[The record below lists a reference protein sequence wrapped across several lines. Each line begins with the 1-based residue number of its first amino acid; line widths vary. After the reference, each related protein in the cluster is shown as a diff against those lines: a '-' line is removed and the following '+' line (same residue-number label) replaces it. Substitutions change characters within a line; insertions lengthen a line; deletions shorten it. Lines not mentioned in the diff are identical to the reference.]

1 MNNSLLTRVSH
12 GSRAAV
18 QRLRAALWPITQT
31 SVAAGLAWFLT
42 HDVLHHRQPFFAPIS
57 AVVCMSAT
65 NVLRGLRAAQM
76 IIGVALG
83 IVLGASVH
91 PILGRG
97 PTAMAVAVFIALCV
111 AVLSSF
117 GFIAQGL
124 MFVNQTT
131 VSAVLVL
138 VFAPTGEGVVGER
151 LFDALIG
158 GGLALVFAILLFPA
172 NPVKM
177 LCTSRAAVL
186 AAVHDAICQ
195 AAEVLRDPAS
205 VPSDW
210 PRATVDRMHQ
220 ELDGL
225 IQVRATAD
233 MVTRI
238 APRRWT
244 MRDTIGDVDQQAARL
259 GLLVSSVMHL
269 ARTVTGRGKAE
280 NPQPVLVVL
289 DDLAAGTSL
298 ADRDPAAAAEHL
310 TSARHRAA
318 ALLSAARDRSAVVLA
333 DVVLSCV
340 DDLQQV
346 IELPSSLQ
354 IGLR

>member
-1 MNNSLLTRVSH
+1 MNSSLLTRVSQ

-31 SVAAGLAWFLT
+31 SVAAGIAWFLT

-76 IIGVALG
+76 IVGVALG

-91 PILGRG
+91 PVLGAG
-97 PTAMAVAVFIALCV
+97 PSAMAVAVFIALSI
-111 AVLSSF
+111 AVLSAF
-117 GFIAQGL
+117 GLIAQGL
-124 MFVNQTT
+124 MFVNQTA

-151 LFDALIG
+151 LFDALVG

-172 NPVKM
+172 NPVDM

-186 AAVHDAICQ
+186 AAVHETLCQ
-195 AAEVLRDPAS
+195 VAEVLSGPGSIPA
-205 VPSDW
+205 DW
-210 PRATVDRMHQ
+210 PRAAVDRMHR

-225 IQVRATAD
+225 IQVRATAHL
-233 MVTRI
+233 VTRI
-238 APRRWT
+238 APRRWA
-244 MRDTIGDVDQQAARL
+244 MKDTIGDVDEQATRL

-269 ARTVTGRGKAE
+269 ARTVTGPDKAAD
-280 NPQPVLVVL
+280 PQPVLAVL
-289 DDLAAGTSL
+289 SDLAAGTMA
-298 ADRDPAAAAEHL
+298 ADRDPAAATEHI
-310 TSARHRAA
+310 T
-318 ALLSAARDRSAVVLA
+318 AARGGASELLTAATDRNAVVLA
-333 DVVLSCV
+333 DVVLACV

-346 IELPSSLQ
+346 VEFPSSLQ
-354 IGLR
+354 SGAR